1 MKRISTYIATLV
13 LALAG
18 SSCSDYLDKEYDASL
33 SEKKVFNNQNLTRE
47 FLANIYT
54 NLPDGLAPLSDDQF
68 TGASRDCMTDNAVTC
83 WGLHYY
89 TKIGSDGYTA
99 GDHPL
104 LGFWNTDLYGIR
116 KCNMFLKNAKASVV
130 GNTEK
135 DGDDNRLYDRYCAEA
150 RLLRAIFHFDLICWF
165 GAAPVI
171 AEDESGEPIIFD
183 LSDPSAMNMFRTP
196 AAEALEWVADQ
207 CDQIKNQ
214 LPFRY
219 SDEASNWGRVNGAAA
234 YALKAR
240 ALLYRAS
247 KLNNPDGNT
256 AYWANAAQAAA
267 DFITQNNK
275 QSYPYRLYN
284 TGNPENDY
292 YECFTTNPVYNNEII
307 LARSVWNTNQVEKV
321 FLPVGFTG
329 SFSGNGRTNPTQ
341 NLVDAYEMSN
351 GKRIDENGSTYDAAN
366 PYKDRDPRLAQTI
379 FYQGMMWGRA
389 DKEER
394 RAIDVRYNSD
404 ADKGVDYTSAMG
416 GTYTGYYLKKFVNN
430 ISCKEPATYPHAWM
444 IFRYGEILLNA
455 AEAYN
460 EAEGP
465 AKAYSYINE
474 VRARAGMPA
483 YADMSQSELRERI
496 RNERRIELA
505 FEDHR
510 FFDVRRWK
518 LYDNVTSTG
527 ETGKPRYNQLLNLY
541 GVKVTGSADTPS
553 YTFGLAETVNSRT
566 FVNPKSYYFPIPA
579 NEVKRAPNLGQ
590 NPGWDT
596 GSASLTPGSNSIG
609 IFNKD
614 FPKSTICRIMS
625 AAIFPLL
632 ICNAVSTIEMVNA
645 LAPYPKICRLFIS
658 VWNKAAEI
666 SLEVPYGFSKSVYCF
681 STS

>member
-1 MKRISTYIATLV
+1 MKRISTYIVTLV

-247 KLNNPDGNT
+247 PLNNPTNNIE
-256 AYWANAAQAAA
+256 WWKEAAEAARA
-267 DFITQNNK
+267 FITKNNQQTKPYKLYRTSDNDPTQNYY
-275 QSYPYRLYN
+275 QCFVTTPYF
-284 TGNPENDY
+284 NDEY
-292 YECFTTNPVYNNEII
+292 I
-307 LARSVWNTNQVEKV
+307 LTRSVWTTHTVEDY
-321 FLPVGFTG
+321 LAPAGFTN
-329 SFSGNGRTNPTQ
+329 SSGRTNPTQ
-341 NLVDAYEMSN
+341 NLVDSYETIN
-351 GKRIDENGSTYDAAN
+351 GLPIDQDSSYDPQN
-366 PYKDRDPRLAQTI
+366 PYANRDPRLEQTI
-379 FYQGMMWGRA
+379 LHQGSIWG
-389 DKEER
+389 DKLNEEE
-394 RAIDVRYNSD
+394 RAIDVSYPSG
-404 ADKGVDYTSAMG
+404 ADYETQNG
-416 GTYTGYYLKKFVNN
+416 GTLTGYYTKKYLNN
-430 ISCKEPATYPHAWM
+430 MSFKSPSNYNHVCP
-444 IFRYGEILLNA
+444 IFRFGEVLLNA
-455 AEAYN
+455 AEAVN
-460 EAEGP
+460 EAYGP
-465 AKAYSYINE
+465 SDAYQYINE
-474 VRARAGMPA
+474 LRDRVGMPA
-483 YADMSQSELRERI
+483 YSGMNQEQLRERI
-496 RNERRIELA
+496 RNERRIELC

-510 FFDVRRWK
+510 FFDERRWK
-518 LYDNVTSTG
+518 LF
-527 ETGKPRYNQLLNLY
+527 ENQTPSSEKNLPYYKQVYNLY
-541 GVKVTGSADTPS
+541 GVTVTNPENAVYTYGSARNYP
-553 YTFGLAETVNSRT
+553 SRT
-566 FVNPKSYYFPIPA
+566 FNVPKNYYFPIPDA
-579 NEVKRAPNLGQ
+579 ETKRLPRLGQ
-590 NPGWDT
+590 NQGWE
-596 GSASLTPGSNSIG
+596 L
-609 IFNKD
+609 
-614 FPKSTICRIMS
+614 
-625 AAIFPLL
+625 
-632 ICNAVSTIEMVNA
+632 
-645 LAPYPKICRLFIS
+645 
-658 VWNKAAEI
+658 
-666 SLEVPYGFSKSVYCF
+666 
-681 STS
+681 STSTGGGENDSNEEETPAE

>member
-1 MKRISTYIATLV
+1 MKRISTYIVTLV

-183 LSDPSAMNMFRTP
+183 LSDPSAMNMSRTP

-247 KLNNPDGNT
+247 PLNNPTNNIE
-256 AYWANAAQAAA
+256 WWKEAAEAARA
-267 DFITQNNK
+267 FITKNNQQTKPYKLYRTSDNDPTQNYY
-275 QSYPYRLYN
+275 QCFVTTPYF
-284 TGNPENDY
+284 NDEY
-292 YECFTTNPVYNNEII
+292 I
-307 LARSVWNTNQVEKV
+307 LTRSVWTTHTVEDY
-321 FLPVGFTG
+321 LAPAGFTN
-329 SFSGNGRTNPTQ
+329 SSGRTNPTQ
-341 NLVDAYEMSN
+341 NLVDSYETIN
-351 GKRIDENGSTYDAAN
+351 GLPIDQDSSYDPQN
-366 PYKDRDPRLAQTI
+366 PYANRDPRLEQTI
-379 FYQGMMWGRA
+379 LHQGSIWG
-389 DKEER
+389 DKLNEEE
-394 RAIDVRYNSD
+394 RAIDVSYPSG
-404 ADKGVDYTSAMG
+404 ADYETQNG
-416 GTYTGYYLKKFVNN
+416 GTLTGYYTKKYLNN
-430 ISCKEPATYPHAWM
+430 MSFKSPSNYNHVCP
-444 IFRYGEILLNA
+444 IFRFGEVLLNA
-455 AEAYN
+455 AEAVN
-460 EAEGP
+460 EAYGP
-465 AKAYSYINE
+465 SEAYQYINE
-474 VRARAGMPA
+474 LRDRVGMPA
-483 YADMSQSELRERI
+483 YSGMNQEQLRERI
-496 RNERRIELA
+496 RNERRIELC

-510 FFDVRRWK
+510 FFDERRWK
-518 LYDNVTSTG
+518 LFENQTPTS
-527 ETGKPRYNQLLNLY
+527 EKNLPYYKQVYNLY
-541 GVKVTGSADTPS
+541 GVTVTNPENAVYTYGSARNYP
-553 YTFGLAETVNSRT
+553 SRT
-566 FVNPKSYYFPIPA
+566 FNTPKNYYFPIPDA
-579 NEVKRAPNLGQ
+579 ETKRLPRLGQ
-590 NPGWDT
+590 NQGWELNTST
-596 GSASLTPGSNSIG
+596 GGSENDSNEEETP
-609 IFNKD
+609 
-614 FPKSTICRIMS
+614 
-625 AAIFPLL
+625 
-632 ICNAVSTIEMVNA
+632 
-645 LAPYPKICRLFIS
+645 
-658 VWNKAAEI
+658 AE
-666 SLEVPYGFSKSVYCF
+666 
-681 STS
+681 